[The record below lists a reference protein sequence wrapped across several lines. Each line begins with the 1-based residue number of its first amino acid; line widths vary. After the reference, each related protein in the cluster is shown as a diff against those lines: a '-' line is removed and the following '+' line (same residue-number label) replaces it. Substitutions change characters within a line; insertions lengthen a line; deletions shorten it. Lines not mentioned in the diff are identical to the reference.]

1 MFENSERN
9 KEIIEPNEFA
19 NRIFERL
26 SSQVKSRLDEAE
38 TFARIVREKYGN
50 LVKSIVLMGSVIKG
64 EFKPESDT
72 DILVILDD
80 TLEDI
85 SEKRLE
91 AINDDLEKIAKSIS
105 RNLSVQPSYTLTE
118 FTDYARSGH
127 PIVYNFI
134 KEGEPIYDAGFFMPW
149 KRLLKLGRIQ
159 GTREAIEGYLEDAR
173 AKLRRAKTVKFLMLA
188 EDCYNAMVKS
198 TQAVLMLMGL
208 EPPPPSKLYEET
220 KEHLVKT
227 NLLEE
232 SYADWLKEIIQLR
245 KDIEHQKLLEVK
257 GDFVDLWLERS
268 EEYVN
273 KMLELTGALET
284 LKRKKILEKTYEV
297 MIKSAATALKALHK
311 LPENLTV
318 DEVEREL
325 GMSIRDAF
333 KRDLIDTKRIREY
346 YFDIWKK
353 VEELKKEVVDE
364 GKISRLN
371 EVEELRENVRKLI
384 HEISR
389 TLKEEN
395 PSEKLSVEQS
405 TKARED
411 SNG

>member
-1 MFENSERN
+1 
-9 KEIIEPNEFA
+9 
-19 NRIFERL
+19 
-26 SSQVKSRLDEAE
+26 
-38 TFARIVREKYGN
+38 
-50 LVKSIVLMGSVIKG
+50 
-64 EFKPESDT
+64 
-72 DILVILDD
+72 
-80 TLEDI
+80 
-85 SEKRLE
+85 
-91 AINDDLEKIAKSIS
+91 
-105 RNLSVQPSYTLTE
+105 
-118 FTDYARSGH
+118 
-127 PIVYNFI
+127 
-134 KEGEPIYDAGFFMPW
+134 
-149 KRLLKLGRIQ
+149 
-159 GTREAIEGYLEDAR
+159 
-173 AKLRRAKTVKFLMLA
+173 
-188 EDCYNAMVKS
+188 
-198 TQAVLMLMGL
+198 MLMGL

-220 KEHLVKT
+220 KEYLVKA

-257 GDFVDLWLERS
+257 GDFVELWLERS

-297 MIKSAATALKALHK
+297 MIKTAATALKALHK
-311 LPENLTV
+311 LPEDLPV
-318 DEVEREL
+318 DEVERQL

-333 KRDLIDTKRIREY
+333 KRDFIDTKRIREY

-405 TKARED
+405 TRARED